1 MLVMM
6 AAVLLLFWL
15 RDRAVLRMGS
25 PRKVVHHAWIYSSFV
40 SLGAIVVW
48 MLTLRDD
55 SLAHAVTSAPFVTA
69 VAALQAVATLASF
82 WVKRSERYDLAWL
95 IALIPAPW
103 LWILCAR
110 SVAGWAYWAIAA
122 MWVLSMLLGVFRARR
137 IQMPA
142 DELDFAVNLAGWS
155 NWVGIGLVALAG
167 SADLI

>member
-6 AAVLLLFWL
+6 AAVLLLYWL

-69 VAALQAVATLASF
+69 VAALQAVATLVSGSS
-82 WVKRSERYDLAWL
+82 VRSATIWRGSSRSSQPPGYGFCAPE
-95 IALIPAPW
+95 ALLDGRIGPSPR
-103 LWILCAR
+103 CGFFR
-110 SVAGWAYWAIAA
+110 CCSVC
-122 MWVLSMLLGVFRARR
+122 
-137 IQMPA
+137 
-142 DELDFAVNLAGWS
+142 
-155 NWVGIGLVALAG
+155 
-167 SADLI
+167 